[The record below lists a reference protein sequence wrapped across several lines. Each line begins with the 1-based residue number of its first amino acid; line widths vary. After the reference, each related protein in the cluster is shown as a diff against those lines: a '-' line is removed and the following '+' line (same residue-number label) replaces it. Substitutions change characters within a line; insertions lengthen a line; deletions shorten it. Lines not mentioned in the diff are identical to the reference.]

1 MLDLLPVSLGLLS
14 VAGAIDA
21 LLRKYTLFARSA
33 SKRDHLVHTFRAVLL
48 LLTLW
53 LGDVSPGRQRPCS
66 TSGWWSTAWFDGAVE
81 HQRSRARELVGE
93 ASCPNDGTIL

>member
-21 LLRKYTLFARSA
+21 PLRKYTLFARSA
-33 SKRDHLVHTFRAVLL
+33 FKRDHLVHTFRAVLLL

-66 TSGWWSTAWFDGAVE
+66 PSG
-81 HQRSRARELVGE
+81 
-93 ASCPNDGTIL
+93 